1 MTIQKIRASI
11 KRENEIKTNQ
21 VAFFQTFRILTE
33 DGNILDA
40 ENSNDI
46 VYKHATKIETV
57 RSTLKKQN
65 QIESSVETSNI
76 IFSQL
81 KRTSSLIAT
90 VE

>member
-1 MTIQKIRASI
+1 MTIQKLKASI

-21 VAFFQTFRILTE
+21 VVFFQTFRILTE

-40 ENSNDI
+40 ENSNDL
-46 VYKHATKIETV
+46 VSKHATKSEIV

-65 QIESSVETSNI
+65 QIESSVETPNI

-90 VE
+90 IE